1 MFRCDRF
8 LALLFASLAFL
19 SCLPKVLQA
28 AKPIPEPEKTSQA
41 APSVAAETPV
51 AMASPAPAKETA
63 APKPHFDPRT
73 YGAKA
78 DGTTF
83 DTEALQ
89 EAIDACAGTGG
100 SVVLSGGT
108 FLTKPLELR
117 GNMTLHV
124 EKGAVLLGS
133 PDIADYPVKLPAYFP
148 VKSLCRSLLYAE
160 NADGL
165 TISGQGE
172 INGASKTMNIG
183 EEIRKVGNEKDR
195 PALLR
200 VFRSPNVTVKD
211 ITLRDPC
218 MWTTIF
224 NECDNLL
231 VDRVTVDA
239 PPNVANL
246 SGFEISDSHGVIV
259 RNCNVRCEDDG
270 ICFKTFPGSGR
281 GLKNVLVENN
291 TVCSY
296 KANAIKLGFW
306 TYGPVSDITLRNNKI
321 TYAKYAGLSLAS
333 VHGAPVRNIT
343 VDGLEMRNVGQPVF
357 IRLGNMLGM
366 GFAAGNREG
375 KPPGS
380 LEDITISNLRA
391 ISTNPDNGPACVI
404 SGIPGARI
412 KNVRIKDSSF
422 EMPGGLRGIP
432 RMPPEKEDGHPQ
444 SNMFWHTP
452 GYAFFVRHADGV
464 VLENVTVSKLAPDKR
479 PWLCA
484 EDAAVETV
492 GCKEYAFGTGETGYG
507 ASALSLLSLPAPAQP
522 GAKPASEPPK
532 PHFDPRTYGA
542 KADGATFDTEALQKA
557 IDACAGTGGSVV
569 LAGGTFLTKPLELRG
584 KMTLHV
590 EKGAVLLGSS
600 DIADYPVKRPE
611 GFPILDL
618 CRSLLYAENAG
629 GLTIS
634 GQGEI
639 NGASKTMNIGPDIRK
654 VGNEPHRP
662 SLLRVFRSPNVTV
675 KDITFRDPCM
685 WTTLFNECD
694 NLLID
699 GVTVDAPPIVSNLSG
714 FEISDSH
721 GVIVRNCDVR
731 AEDDGICFKTFLPR
745 GLKNVLVENNTVHCY
760 MANAIKL
767 GSWTVGPVSD
777 ITIRNNK
784 VTYAKY
790 AGLNLA
796 SVDGSVVKNIVVENL
811 EMHNTGQPLFIRLG
825 KRESK
830 KGNWETFAQ
839 ENPPGSIDG
848 VTITGLRAYGTHQE
862 TEGAVCAISGIPNA
876 RIRNVL
882 IKDSSFEMFGGL
894 WAAPNVPA
902 EREKDYP
909 QSNMFGNPP
918 GWAFFVRHADGVVF
932 DNVTVSKR
940 TADIR
945 PWLSVANADVKEV
958 NTRDAGLVP
967 AKDAPLST
975 AQNLWS
981 PPP

>member
-1 MFRCDRF
+1 MKTIPYI
-8 LALLFASLAFL
+8 LVLTAALLAPALANASTT
-19 SCLPKVLQA
+19 
-28 AKPIPEPEKTSQA
+28 PEPAT
-41 APSVAAETPV
+41 APPQ
-51 AMASPAPAKETA
+51 
-63 APKPHFDPRT
+63 PHFDPRT

-78 DGTTF
+78 DGTSF

-89 EAIDACAGTGG
+89 KTIDACAGTGG
-100 SVVLSGGT
+100 SVVLSGGK

-160 NADGL
+160 KADGL
-165 TISGQGE
+165 TITGGGE
-172 INGASKTMNIG
+172 INGNCQAMNIG
-183 EEIRKVGNEKDR
+183 EDIRKVGNEKDR
-195 PALLR
+195 PSLLR
-200 VFRSPNVTVKD
+200 VFRSSNVTANN

-231 VDRVTVDA
+231 IDGVTVDA
-239 PPNVANL
+239 PPDCANL
-246 SGFEISDSHGVIV
+246 SGFEISDSHNVIV
-259 RNCNVRCEDDG
+259 RNCDVRAEDDG
-270 ICFKTFPGSGR
+270 ICFKTFPNGR
-281 GLKNVLVENN
+281 GLKKVLVENN

-306 TYGPVSDITLRNNKI
+306 TYGPVSDITFLNNRI

-333 VHGAPVRNIT
+333 VHGAPVRSIT

-366 GFAAGNREG
+366 GFAAGNRGG

-380 LEDITISNLRA
+380 LEDITISNVRA
-391 ISTNPDNGPACVI
+391 ISTNHENGPACVI

-479 PWLCA
+479 PWLCT
-484 EDAAVETV
+484 EDAAVETTR
-492 GCKEYAFGTGETGYG
+492 CKEYAYGTGEVGYG
-507 ASALSLLSLPAPAQP
+507 ASALSLLSLPASAQP

-532 PHFDPRTYGA
+532 PHLDPRTYGA
-542 KADGATFDTEALQKA
+542 KGDGTTFDTEALQKA

-569 LAGGTFLTKPLELRG
+569 LAGGTFLTKPLDLRG
-584 KMTLHV
+584 NMTLHV
-590 EKGAVLLGSS
+590 EKGAILLGSS
-600 DIADYPVKRPE
+600 DIADYPAKIPA
-611 GFPILDL
+611 GFPIEDL

-629 GLTIS
+629 GLNIT

-662 SLLRVFRSPNVTV
+662 SLLRVFRSPNVSV
-675 KDITFRDPCM
+675 KDITLRDPCM

-699 GVTVDAPPIVSNLSG
+699 GVTVDAPPIVANLSG

-721 GVIVRNCDVR
+721 NVIVRNCDVR

-745 GLKNVLVENNTVHCY
+745 GLKNILVENNTVHCY

-777 ITIRNNK
+777 VTIRKNK
-784 VTYAKY
+784 ITYAKY
-790 AGLNLA
+790 AGLNIA
-796 SVDGSVVKNIVVENL
+796 SVDGSHVKNIVVEDL

-839 ENPPGSIDG
+839 KNPPGSIDG

-862 TEGAVCAISGIPNA
+862 TEGASCSISGIPAA
-876 RIRNVL
+876 RIKNVV
-882 IKDSSFEMFGGL
+882 IKDSTIEMPGGL
-894 WAAPNVPA
+894 WTNQETPA
-902 EREKDYP
+902 ERENSYP
-909 QSNMFGNPP
+909 QSNMFGNTP
-918 GWAFFVRHADGVVF
+918 GYAFFIRNADGVVL
-932 DNVTVSKR
+932 DNVTTSR
-940 TADIR
+940 TTFDAR
-945 PWLSVANADVKEV
+945 PWLSVVNADVKEV
-958 NTRDAGLVP
+958 NCRDAGLPP
-967 AKDAPLST
+967 AKDPPFST
-975 AQNLWS
+975 AQK
-981 PPP
+981 

>member
-1 MFRCDRF
+1 MKPIRAA
-8 LALLFASLAFL
+8 LAIMAAILVTACSPSPSAKVTKPEAPKPAISEATPDAPKPADSLAEV
-19 SCLPKVLQA
+19 PQ
-28 AKPIPEPEKTSQA
+28 TSQA
-41 APSVAAETPV
+41 TP
-51 AMASPAPAKETA
+51 A
-63 APKPHFDPRT
+63 APNLHFDPRT

-89 EAIDACAGTGG
+89 KAIDACAGTGG
-100 SVVLSGGT
+100 SVVLAGGT

-133 PDIADYPVKLPAYFP
+133 PDIADYPMKLPAYFP

-231 VDRVTVDA
+231 IEGVTVDA
-239 PPNVANL
+239 PPSVANL
-246 SGFEISDSHGVIV
+246 SGFEISDSQNVVV
-259 RNCNVRCEDDG
+259 RNCDVRAEDDG
-270 ICFKTFPGSGR
+270 ICFKTFPNGR
-281 GLKNVLVENN
+281 GLKKVLVENN

-366 GFAAGNREG
+366 GFAAGNRDG

-464 VLENVTVSKLAPDKR
+464 VMENVTVSKLAPDKR
-479 PWLCA
+479 PWLCT
-484 EDAAVETV
+484 EDAVVETIR
-492 GCKEYAFGTGETGYG
+492 CKEYAYGTGEAGYG

-532 PHFDPRTYGA
+532 PHLDPRTYGA
-542 KADGATFDTEALQKA
+542 KGDGTTFDTEALQKA

-569 LAGGTFLTKPLELRG
+569 LAGGSFLTKPLELRG
-584 KMTLHV
+584 NMTLHV
-590 EKGAVLLGSS
+590 EKNAVLLGSS
-600 DIADYPVKRPE
+600 DIADYPAKIPD
-611 GFPILDL
+611 GFPIKDL

-629 GLTIS
+629 GLNIT
-634 GQGEI
+634 GAGEI

-699 GVTVDAPPIVSNLSG
+699 GVTVDAPPIVANLSG

-721 GVIVRNCDVR
+721 NVIVRNCDVR

-830 KGNWETFAQ
+830 KGNWERFAH

-894 WAAPNVPA
+894 WAIPNVPA

-918 GWAFFVRHADGVVF
+918 GWAFFVRNADGVVF
-932 DNVTVSKR
+932 DNVTVTKR
-940 TADIR
+940 TADAR
-945 PWLSVANADVKEV
+945 PWLSVVNADVKEV
-958 NTRDAGLVP
+958 NCRDAGLVP
-967 AKDAPLST
+967 SKDASLST
-975 AQNLWS
+975 AQK
-981 PPP
+981 